1 MTHFF
6 PNRGS
11 SYLVRE
17 LIPVAELVV
26 DVAAVVL
33 REQAGALEQVHAPR
47 VGAKCVAQRG
57 EAVGRIADRELLA
70 DRLVH
75 AAAVEIRAR
84 LVAAG
89 QVLAEEMRRGFQRA
103 EQLLGVGILVA
114 MLSLARQIDEGEKG
128 EVV

>member
-1 MTHFF
+1 M
-6 PNRGS
+6 RISDWS
-11 SYLVRE
+11 SDVCSSDLDRAAASVVDRE
-17 LIPVAELVV
+17 HHPVAELVV

-75 AAAVEIRAR
+75 AAAVAIPPR

-89 QVLAEEMRRGFQRA
+89 QYTEERR
-103 EQLLGVGILVA
+103 
-114 MLSLARQIDEGEKG
+114 
-128 EVV
+128 